1 MAKNNKSLADELRS
15 AAHIW
20 VGTTNLPNTD
30 LLVFVN
36 NKYHYVLIEHTD
48 ENLILKAPKETL
60 SFKSDIFNI
69 IFQLFPAYKKL
80 NNGTLTLSTT
90 PSLSITGDYN
100 EFLFKDSIKV
110 LPESKLISFF
120 ESISFDISSYEYI
133 TLKVDNSFTLKV
145 EGITQ
150 GYANYDQEA
159 LEHMTNVTKY
169 SKGYTCSNPLLVKK
183 LLNGTYNSL
192 LLSGPAG
199 TGKST
204 EFMIACSQAEI
215 PCYVIQ
221 LTQGMTEGRL
231 IGDFVPPLDEAG
243 VFKYIQSVM
252 LIAFT
257 HGGVAIADEFNYA
270 SPAVAAALNGFLDGH
285 DEYIGP
291 DGFVYKRH
299 KDFRFI
305 ATMNPGYA
313 GTNSMSQALLNRFDK
328 VQYWDAIDKY
338 TFVNRLQFNTGYKNK
353 KFLETFYEQFDKL
366 RSIYQS
372 KNYTTELTYRNAESF
387 LKDLLLNPNDDM
399 KENFYQAFVYPTTV
413 QDLNDISLELK
424 DLKDITNPMIS
435 ELVSV
440 FSEGSDESSVKS
452 FDFAPGLDLD
462 DIDSLINDDASFSA
476 SIEEE

>member
-1 MAKNNKSLADELRS
+1 MARNNKSLADELRS

-20 VGTTNLPNTD
+20 VGKTNLTNTD

-36 NKYHYVLIEHTD
+36 NKYHFVLVEHTE
-48 ENLILKAPKETL
+48 ENIILKALKETL

-69 IFQLFPAYKKL
+69 IFNLFPDYKEL
-80 NNGTLTLSTT
+80 NPGTLVLSSV
-90 PSLSITGDYN
+90 PSLKVTGDYN
-100 EFLFKDSIKV
+100 ETFFKSSIKV
-110 LPESKLISFF
+110 LPESSLNSFLDVTGIDIADYQYN
-120 ESISFDISSYEYI
+120 SI
-133 TLKVDNSFTLKV
+133 KVDNSFTLKV
-145 EGITQ
+145 DGITQ
-150 GYANYDQEA
+150 GYAYYDQEA
-159 LEHMTNVTKY
+159 LEHMTNVSKY
-169 SKGYTCSNPLLVKK
+169 KTGYTCSNPTLVKK
-183 LLNGTYNSL
+183 LLNGTFNSL

-231 IGDFVPPLDEAG
+231 IGDFVPPLDDAG
-243 VFKYIQSVM
+243 IFKYVQSVM

-291 DGFVYKRH
+291 DGTVYHRH

-328 VQYWDAIDKY
+328 VQYWDAIDKS
-338 TFVNRLQFNTGYKNK
+338 TFVDRLQFNTGYKNK
-353 KFLETFYEQFDKL
+353 KFLETFYDTFDKL

-372 KNYTTELTYRNAESF
+372 KNFTTELTYRNAESF

-424 DLKDITNPMIS
+424 DLKDIASPMIS
-435 ELVSV
+435 ELDSV
-440 FSEGSDESSVKS
+440 FHEGTEEVSVKS
-452 FDFAPGLDLD
+452 FDFAPGIDLD
-462 DIDSLINDDASFSA
+462 DIDSLISDDASFSA
-476 SIEEE
+476 PEEEE